1 MELQEYKSAVH
12 AYVTAH
18 RGEMISLLR
27 RLIQIRSLSV
37 SVRQEECQDLLA
49 AEMEQMGLAVDRW
62 VPDWESVRRT
72 VNPRTG
78 DSVYQPIEDTNPEYL
93 QTRER
98 VSTLVGAYDTGR
110 TGRTMLFNGHID
122 VVSPEPLSDWT
133 VDPWGG
139 EVRGGRIYGRGSSDQ
154 KGGVVAMLYAL
165 KAVVETG
172 AELSGRVLI
181 SVTPD
186 EENGGNGAAA
196 MVARGY
202 RADGGVITDLSG
214 NDIHISCIGMQR
226 FQVDLFGKS
235 GFMGRADEAVNAVD
249 LMCQAVQN
257 LREFEQSRNEYA
269 RERFGFSREV
279 TAATVN
285 TGRIEAGEWH
295 ATIPGKASIS
305 GLMGVL
311 ADDDV
316 RTFRRDFERQL
327 TRGRYEAW
335 YAEHPPRVTYFGT
348 KEGCITAPDAPI
360 VLAMEQAASVVR
372 GRPVRGRHGEVATD
386 MNYFVSTGTPCV
398 HFGPGKMGHCADE
411 ALELDEL
418 WEATEIMAL
427 SMIAFLGQRGAAPE
441 NNEQEE

>member
-1 MELQEYKSAVH
+1 MELQEYRNAVH
-12 AYVTAH
+12 AYVTAY
-18 RGEMISLLR
+18 RGEMVSLLQQ
-27 RLIQIRSLSV
+27 LIQIQSV
-37 SVRQEECQDLLA
+37 SVSVQQEACQDLLA
-49 AEMEQMGLAVDRW
+49 VEMRRMGLAIDRW
-62 VPDWESVRRT
+62 IPDWEDVKHT
-72 VNPRTG
+72 INPRTG
-78 DSVYQPIEDTNPEYL
+78 VTVYQPIEDTSPEYL
-93 QTRER
+93 QTREQ
-98 VSTLVGAYDTGR
+98 VSVLVGSFDTGR

-139 EVRGGRIYGRGSSDQ
+139 EVCNGKIYGRGSSDQ

-165 KAVVETG
+165 RAVIEAGVD
-172 AELSGRVLI
+172 LNGRILL

-214 NDIHISCIGMQR
+214 NDILISCIGMQR
-226 FQVDLFGKS
+226 FQVDIFGKS

-249 LMCQAVQN
+249 MMCQTVQN
-257 LREFEQSRNEYA
+257 LREFERSRNEYA
-269 RERFGFSREV
+269 RERFGFSDQI
-279 TAATVN
+279 TAATIN

-311 ADDDV
+311 ADDNV
-316 RTFRRDFERQL
+316 QIFRRDFEKQL
-327 TRGRYEAW
+327 TRGRYEGW
-335 YAEHPPRVTYFGT
+335 YAKHPPKVTYFGT
-348 KEGCITAPDAPI
+348 KEGCITEPDASI
-360 VLAMEQAASVVR
+360 VRAMEQAAGVVR
-372 GRPVRGRHGEVATD
+372 GYPVKGRHGEVATD

-411 ALELDEL
+411 ALDLDEL

-427 SMIAFLGQRGAAPE
+427 SIIAFLGE
-441 NNEQEE
+441 